1 MLGVRWGGQI
11 KAEPGI
17 SGRRAPGGVTAEI
30 ADGVR
35 CESGGSGRRKTGLT
49 GGPEQSEGATG
60 ERGRNAGVRGDTSVK
75 ARCCQRDR
83 GGNG

>member
-1 MLGVRWGGQI
+1 LLGVRWGGQI

-17 SGRRAPGGVTAEI
+17 SGRRAPGVVTAEI

-49 GGPEQSEGATG
+49 GGPEQSEGNGRT
-60 ERGRNAGVRGDTSVK
+60 RRNAGARGDTGVR

-83 GGNG
+83 GGNE